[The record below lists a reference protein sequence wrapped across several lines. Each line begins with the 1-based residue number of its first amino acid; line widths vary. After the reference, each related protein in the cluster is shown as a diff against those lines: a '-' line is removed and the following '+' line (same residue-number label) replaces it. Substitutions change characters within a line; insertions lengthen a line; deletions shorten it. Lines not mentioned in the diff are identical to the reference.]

1 MRFISSNGYPDDYF
15 FWNIEK
21 NVGPRSPNQAEDVQL
36 VQFGYF
42 AMAPVAYD
50 YFQNGEELKPIFAA
64 VTPGAPYSGA
74 PNDPL
79 TLAIRAH
86 QKRRGGIQDGH
97 ISAMKA
103 GTTIYPGGYMYLMS
117 DFTRAMVRL
126 MGNEFP
132 RIDKHPKC
140 PPLVR
145 DGVKRAFNLM

>member
-1 MRFISSNGYPDDYF
+1 MRFISTNGIPDNYF
-15 FWNIEK
+15 FWNINQ
-21 NVGPRSPNQAEDVQL
+21 NVGPKSPNQPEDVQL

-42 AMAPVAYD
+42 AMAPVVYD
-50 YFQNGEELKPIFAA
+50 MFKNGDDIKPIFAA
-64 VTPGAPYSGA
+64 VTPGATYDGA

-86 QKRRGGIQDGH
+86 QKFRGGTQDGH
-97 ISAMKA
+97 VSAMKA
-103 GTTIYPGGYMYLMS
+103 GTTLYPGGYLYMMR
-117 DFTRAMVRL
+117 DFTIAMVRL
-126 MGNEFP
+126 MKNEFP